1 MANPLDAYGKVL
13 NTRGLGTPKTKL
25 EAMIESGDLTDP
37 LKRFP
42 VKKGSGV
49 DDVQRF
55 FMGLGN
61 TLKAGGA
68 SKAPGGAYSPYVVP
82 KNVQEATKQVT
93 AAGGFKPDLTG
104 AKFDKDGNLIGKTP
118 EDFVPFDTDIFDKKN
133 TEIMLKSMASGE
145 KPLTKSIMGL
155 MGASDEALAQL
166 GVAENER
173 AERAEE
179 FRAKEAKI
187 AEAQGKPEVGGK
199 KLEETSAKASPPS
212 EEAVETLFN
221 DSLDE
226 YISAARK
233 AEFPGAGAEK
243 TKDEYLKEFAE
254 FTGMDISGKPKIGNA
269 LTMLGLSMMQNRAG
283 KGFNVGRLL
292 SEFGKAGE
300 KAMPEL
306 IAAKNEAKQN
316 RLLAGKYALESRS
329 KDRATAAEA
338 KLKAMQKSKYYIM
351 PKSEGI
357 SGFLSIMDESRP
369 SFLNAAEFN
378 ALVDNPD
385 FDKEFDIITEER
397 FSGLVE
403 KTLESKESLELF
415 GTTKSDVVLFG
426 DDGADKMFS
435 FKVNDINPNLP
446 EEKSPRFGKM
456 TNPGQADQI
465 YRGLADALRDINK
478 FEETFAGAFANID
491 DDGATLQAQAKNFF
505 IQAAN
510 RLGIDVDANTPTA
523 QLDKFVTKLQ
533 AQNAS
538 EILGEA
544 GKTLSDNDRKL
555 VAKIVGDLPGLLTG
569 SPDTLRERLLE
580 LKTDIVDKNRREIL
594 RAFQTMDSY
603 TRNDYSELYGDAEWS
618 NDDQTRLLE
627 LRKQQGAK

>member
-13 NTRGLGTPKTKL
+13 NTRGLGTPKTKID
-25 EAMIESGDLTDP
+25 AMIESGDLTDP

-42 VKKGSGV
+42 VKRGSGV

-61 TLKAGGA
+61 VLKAGGA

-82 KNVQEATKQVT
+82 KNVEEATKQVT

-166 GVAENER
+166 GVAENEK

-187 AEAQGKPEVGGK
+187 AEAQGMPQEKLVGKGVEVP
-199 KLEETSAKASPPS
+199 EETSEK
-212 EEAVETLFN
+212 AVETLFN
-221 DSLDE
+221 DSLNE

-357 SGFLSIMDESRP
+357 SGFLSIMDESKP
-369 SFLNAAEFN
+369 TFLNAAEFS

-385 FDKEFDIITEER
+385 FDKGFDIITEER
-397 FSGLVE
+397 FAGLV
-403 KTLESKESLELF
+403 KQTLDSKEAVDLF

-446 EEKSPRFGKM
+446 EGKSPRFGKM

-478 FEETFAGAFANID
+478 FEETFAGAFANIG

-510 RLGIDVDANTPTA
+510 RLGVDVDANTPTA

-569 SPDTLRERLLE
+569 SPDTLRARLLE

-618 NDDQTRLLE
+618 DGDQTRLLE

>member
-13 NTRGLGTPKTKL
+13 TERGLGTPKTKL
-25 EAMIESGDLTDP
+25 EAMIESGELTDP

-42 VKKGSGV
+42 VKKGSGL

-82 KNVQEATKQVT
+82 KDVQEATKQIVE
-93 AAGGFKPDLTG
+93 AGNDDTFEFIPPPGYEENLTV
-104 AKFDKDGNLIGKTP
+104 GKTIEP
-118 EDFVPFDTDIFDKKN
+118 GTRFSTNDTETTGGQGKLGTKLKGGRGDIVESPGERIASLIADK
-133 TEIMLKSMASGE
+133 T
-145 KPLTKSIMGL
+145 
-155 MGASDEALAQL
+155 
-166 GVAENER
+166 
-173 AERAEE
+173 EE
-179 FRAKEAKI
+179 FRAQEAKI
-187 AEAQGKPEVGGK
+187 AEAQGMPQEKLVGKGV
-199 KLEETSAKASPPS
+199 EAPD
-212 EEAVETLFN
+212 EAVETLFN

-226 YISAARK
+226 YIAAARK

-254 FTGMDISGKPKIGNA
+254 FTGMDISGKPDISNA
-269 LTMLGLSMMQNRAG
+269 VTMWGLSMMQNRAG
-283 KGFNVGRLL
+283 KSFNVGRLL
-292 SEFGKAGE
+292 SEIGKAGE

-306 IAAKNEAKQN
+306 IAAKKEAKQT
-316 RLLAGKYALESRS
+316 RFLAGKYALESRS
-329 KDRATAAEA
+329 KDRAKAADA

-357 SGFLSIMDESRP
+357 SGFLSIMDESKP
-369 SFLNAAEFN
+369 TFLNAAEFG

-446 EEKSPRFGKM
+446 EGKSPRFGKM

-510 RLGIDVDANTPTA
+510 RLGVDVDANTPTA

-569 SPDTLRERLLE
+569 SPDTLRARLLE
-580 LKTDIVDKNRREIL
+580 LKSEIVDKNRREIL

-603 TRNDYSELYGDAEWS
+603 TRSDYSELYGDAEWS
-618 NDDQTRLLE
+618 EDDQNRLLD

>member
-1 MANPLDAYGKVL
+1 MANPLEAYGKVL
-13 NTRGLGTPKTKL
+13 TERGLGTPKTKL

-61 TLKAGGA
+61 VLKAGGA
-68 SKAPGGAYSPYVVP
+68 SKAPGGAFSPYVVP
-82 KNVQEATKQVT
+82 ENVEEATKQIVEASEGNIFEFVPPPGYEENLTVGKKIEPGTRFST
-93 AAGGFKPDLTG
+93 ADVETSGGQGKLGTKDAAMRLTG
-104 AKFDKDGNLIGKTP
+104 AGD
-118 EDFVPFDTDIFDKKN
+118 
-133 TEIMLKSMASGE
+133 S
-145 KPLTKSIMGL
+145 
-155 MGASDEALAQL
+155 ALAQL
-166 GVAENER
+166 GAIQREEQKAQDAED
-173 AERAEE
+173 

-187 AEAQGKPEVGGK
+187 AEAQGMPQENLVGKGVDV
-199 KLEETSAKASPPS
+199 PD
-212 EEAVETLFN
+212 EAVETLFN

-226 YISAARK
+226 YIAAAKK

-269 LTMLGLSMMQNRAG
+269 LTMLGLSLMQNRAG
-283 KGFNVGRLL
+283 KGFNVGRIL
-292 SEFGKAGE
+292 SEVGKAGE

-306 IAAKNEAKQN
+306 IAAKKEAKQN

-357 SGFLSIMDESRP
+357 SGFLSIMDESKP
-369 SFLNAAEFN
+369 TFLNAAEFS

-385 FDKEFDIITEER
+385 FDKGFDIITEER
-397 FSGLVE
+397 FAGLV
-403 KTLESKESLELF
+403 KQTLDSKEAVDLF
-415 GTTKSDVVLFG
+415 GTTKSDVFLFS
-426 DDGADKMFS
+426 DDADKMFS

-446 EEKSPRFGKM
+446 EGKSPRFGKM

-465 YRGLADALRDINK
+465 YRGLADALGDINK
-478 FEETFAGAFANID
+478 FEESFAGAIADID
-491 DDGATLQAQAKNFF
+491 EGGATLQAQVQNFL
-505 IQAAN
+505 IQAADRIGVEVN
-510 RLGIDVDANTPTA
+510 AETSTA
-523 QLDKFVTKLQ
+523 DLKKFVTKLQ
-533 AQNAS
+533 AQNAA

-544 GKTLSDNDRKL
+544 GKTLSDKDRQL
-555 VAKIVGDLPGLLTG
+555 VAEIVGDLPGLLTG
-569 SPDTLRERLLE
+569 SPDILRSKLLE
-580 LKTDIVDKNRREIL
+580 LKTRVLDNKRREIL
-594 RAFQTMDSY
+594 RAFQTMDNY

-618 NDDQTRLLE
+618 DDDQTRLLE

>member
-1 MANPLDAYGKVL
+1 MANPLEAYGKVL
-13 NTRGLGTPKTKL
+13 TERGLGTPKTRL
-25 EAMIESGDLTDP
+25 DAMIESGKLKDP
-37 LKRFP
+37 KIAIPQR
-42 VKKGSGV
+42 SGTGI

-61 TLKAGGA
+61 VLKAGGA
-68 SKAPGGAYSPYVVP
+68 SKGPGGAYSPYVPP
-82 KNVQEATKQVT
+82 KNVKEATKQIVKASQDNIFEFVPPPGYEENLRVGKKIEPGTRFST
-93 AAGGFKPDLTG
+93 ADVETSGGQGKLGTKDAAMRLTG
-104 AKFDKDGNLIGKTP
+104 AGD
-118 EDFVPFDTDIFDKKN
+118 
-133 TEIMLKSMASGE
+133 S
-145 KPLTKSIMGL
+145 
-155 MGASDEALAQL
+155 ALAQL
-166 GVAENER
+166 GAIQREEQK
-173 AERAEE
+173 AQDAEE

-187 AEAQGKPEVGGK
+187 AEAQGMPQENLVGKGVDV
-199 KLEETSAKASPPS
+199 SD
-212 EEAVETLFN
+212 EAVETLFN
-221 DSLDE
+221 DSLNE

-233 AEFPGAGAEK
+233 AEFPGVGAEK

-269 LTMLGLSMMQNRAG
+269 LTMLGIAMMQNRAG
-283 KGFNVGRLL
+283 KSFNLGRLF
-292 SEFGKAGE
+292 SEFGKASE

-357 SGFLSIMDESRP
+357 SGFLSIMDESKP
-369 SFLNAAEFN
+369 TFLNAAEFS

-397 FSGLVE
+397 FAGLVE
-403 KTLESKESLELF
+403 QTLDSKEAVELF
-415 GTTKSDVVLFG
+415 GTTKSDVFLFS
-426 DDGADKMFS
+426 DDADKMFS

-446 EEKSPRFGKM
+446 EGKSPRFGKM

-465 YRGLADALRDINK
+465 YRGLADALSDINK
-478 FEETFAGAFANID
+478 FEESFAGAIADID
-491 DDGATLQAQAKNFF
+491 EGGATLQAQVQNFL
-505 IQAAN
+505 IQAADRIGVEVN
-510 RLGIDVDANTPTA
+510 AETA
-523 QLDKFVTKLQ
+523 TADLKKFVTKLQ
-533 AQNAS
+533 AQNAA

-544 GKTLSDNDRKL
+544 GKTLSDKDRQL
-555 VAKIVGDLPGLLTG
+555 VAEIVGELPGLLTG
-569 SPDTLRERLLE
+569 SPDILRSKLLE
-580 LKTDIVDKNRREIL
+580 LKTRVLDNKRREIL
-594 RAFQTMDSY
+594 RAFQTMDNY

-618 NDDQTRLLE
+618 DDDQTRLLE